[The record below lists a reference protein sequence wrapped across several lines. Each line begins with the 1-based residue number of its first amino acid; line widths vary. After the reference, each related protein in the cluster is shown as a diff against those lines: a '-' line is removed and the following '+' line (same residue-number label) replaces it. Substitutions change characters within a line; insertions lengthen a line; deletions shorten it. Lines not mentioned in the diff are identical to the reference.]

1 MSGLDLTNQI
11 ISILVKFI
19 KDFEAIM
26 TDVKAMFYQVF
37 VADQHR
43 NMLNFLLWKNGD
55 INKQPQHYHMNIHV
69 FWGT

>member
-43 NMLNFLLWKNGD
+43 NMLNFLLWENGD
-55 INKQPQHYHMNIHV
+55 ITLPHEYHMNIHV